1 MAFGGNSHPLPK
13 INGKVNGGN
22 LAPDAHS
29 RAVHVDETKVIPSY
43 VPVSKTSALWI
54 PLNGSERDALSTLIP
69 HQIPHQKNGAHHS
82 VSAATAEADTAPA
95 KLTDTLADTSVVHA
109 IRGRVRLRVPAL
121 KTSPGLAEP
130 LQRLLRDQPGVTDVT
145 VNDWCYSV
153 TVTCDPSVWT
163 SDRLCVWLQLL
174 SAAEVLIVQICE

>member
-1 MAFGGNSHPLPK
+1 MERTSTGKRLKKVVKLPFSGPKDVRRKLHPLPK

-29 RAVHVDETKVIPSY
+29 RAVHVDETKIIPSN
-43 VPVSKTSALWI
+43 VPVSKTSVVWI
-54 PLNGSERDALSTLIP
+54 PLNGSDRDALSTLIP
-69 HQIPHQKNGAHHS
+69 HQIPHQGNGAHPS
-82 VSAATAEADTAPA
+82 ASAATAEPETAPA

-130 LQRLLRDQPGVTDVT
+130 LQRLLRDQP
-145 VNDWCYSV
+145 
-153 TVTCDPSVWT
+153 
-163 SDRLCVWLQLL
+163 
-174 SAAEVLIVQICE
+174 A